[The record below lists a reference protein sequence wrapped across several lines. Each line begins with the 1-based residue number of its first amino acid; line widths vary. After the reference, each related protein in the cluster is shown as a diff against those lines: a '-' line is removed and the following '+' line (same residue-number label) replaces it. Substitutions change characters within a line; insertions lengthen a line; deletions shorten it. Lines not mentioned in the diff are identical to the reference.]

1 MELGTV
7 KEIAEWIIEINTPYY
22 AEDLLKLIPEELL
35 NKRLTDENLGETMR
49 QVDAI
54 RFKKKDELK
63 SKIKSDEMAE
73 ILVGVI
79 TNYPNAILPIELEIK
94 MRKIKFLFNVAATII
109 HQ

>member
-35 NKRLTDENLGETMR
+35 NKRLTDENLDETMR

-54 RFKKKDELK
+54 RFKKEDELK
-63 SKIKSDEMAE
+63 SKIKTDEMTK
-73 ILVGVI
+73 ILVGI
-79 TNYPNAILPIELEIK
+79 IINYPNEILPKELEMK
-94 MRKIKFLFNVAATII
+94 RREIKFIFNVAATII